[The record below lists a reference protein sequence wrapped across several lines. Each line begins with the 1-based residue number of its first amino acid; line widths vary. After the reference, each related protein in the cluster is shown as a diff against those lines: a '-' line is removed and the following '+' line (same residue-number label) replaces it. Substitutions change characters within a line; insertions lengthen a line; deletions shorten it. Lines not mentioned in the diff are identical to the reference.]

1 MMELLTRVI
10 FAAILCAFVL
20 VDKSMRTNAK
30 CCKADRI
37 GRCDD
42 GTRGTPCCGNGGCNI
57 FCCHCSRG
65 CRQKEK
71 RSSDEINTFFD
82 HDLNQDSKISFDEMV
97 TVLNEIPRH
106 QLLDEFTKMDQDESG
121 FIEAKE
127 YDSDL

>member
-1 MMELLTRVI
+1 MELLTRVI

-20 VDKSMRTNAK
+20 VDKSMRTNAV
-30 CCKADRI
+30 CCRAGGS

-42 GTRGTPCCGNGGCNI
+42 GTTGTPCCGYGKCNI
-57 FCCHCSRG
+57 FCCNCDGG
-65 CRQKEK
+65 CRTSMGK
-71 RSSDEINTFFD
+71 RSNDEINTFSD

-97 TVLNEIPRH
+97 TVLNEMPRH
-106 QLLDEFTKMDQDESG
+106 RLLDEFTKMDQDESG